1 MDKLDDLLYQYWK
14 KFNEGFPI
22 MLTKQ
27 MQTKELIETLEK
39 CIKNNVKYDAGE
51 LDANADY

>member
-22 MLTKQ
+22 MLTRQ